1 MYVETE
7 DGECARRKNG
17 VRAVGRTAWLAAV
30 SVLHAFHGVL
40 ELRIATNGTC
50 CYTEQIDRSRV
61 TDSDSVS
68 DSDRRRHAP

>member
-1 MYVETE
+1 MSRRRTE
-7 DGECARRKNG
+7 N
-17 VRAVGRTAWLAAV
+17 VRGGRLACVPNRTAWLAAV

-50 CYTEQIDRSRV
+50 CYTEQIDRSRL

-68 DSDRRRHAP
+68 DSDSRRHAP